1 MLCTQPSHFEPESC
15 STLGPS
21 MDRAA
26 VVVVSSDEESSGERS
41 RAAATPE
48 PTRSRPAAAPEPPRA
63 WRFQQW
69 APHEGW
75 GLCRGLNGV
84 CTLGENNQPAN
95 AGCDGL
101 CDLCNV
107 EDLPMLHR
115 LGQGRLTHLLL
126 QLSENKAEMVLA
138 RIRSMVD
145 EDMAMDLRQRMA
157 RARRRKAADRPRR
170 GRRGPYK
177 SKSSGLEKKNK
188 KEEQQGNAKKRR
200 RSDSASS
207 QTPEF
212 GSLKKNKRD
221 DAGHRHVK
229 KSPRDQ
235 IAVSLQANFEEV
247 DEGQR
252 LTIDGVQHR
261 NCCLPLAIARADAG
275 LSATRTEVHKKAQ
288 EWIAGLPAYME
299 YAVPANEAS
308 PGEMLFEDYLNKV
321 VQDDESIMVCL
332 VVTHQKITRVWAGLQ
347 ATLEMSR
354 VLYMKHVPGHFT
366 ALAAKDASQPTETLL
381 KSLPP
386 IQEFSFVGN
395 RDLKDEMCRAQQT
408 AIEF

>member
-1 MLCTQPSHFEPESC
+1 MQFAVAGVEHIPFITCYARSHRISSPKVAAHSV
-15 STLGPS
+15 PS

-157 RARRRKAADRPRR
+157 RSAAPQ
-170 GRRGPYK
+170 GRGP
-177 SKSSGLEKKNK
+177 
-188 KEEQQGNAKKRR
+188 
-200 RSDSASS
+200 
-207 QTPEF
+207 PP
-212 GSLKKNKRD
+212 
-221 DAGHRHVK
+221 
-229 KSPRDQ
+229 PRPSR
-235 IAVSLQANFEEV
+235 AV
-247 DEGQR
+247 
-252 LTIDGVQHR
+252 
-261 NCCLPLAIARADAG
+261 
-275 LSATRTEVHKKAQ
+275 
-288 EWIAGLPAYME
+288 
-299 YAVPANEAS
+299 
-308 PGEMLFEDYLNKV
+308 
-321 VQDDESIMVCL
+321 
-332 VVTHQKITRVWAGLQ
+332 
-347 ATLEMSR
+347 
-354 VLYMKHVPGHFT
+354 
-366 ALAAKDASQPTETLL
+366 
-381 KSLPP
+381 
-386 IQEFSFVGN
+386 
-395 RDLKDEMCRAQQT
+395 
-408 AIEF
+408 

>member
-1 MLCTQPSHFEPESC
+1 MQHAVCRGRSGTYPIHDMLCTQPSHFEPESC
-15 STLGPS
+15 STLGLS

-48 PTRSRPAAAPEPPRA
+48 PPRSRPAATPEPPRA

-115 LGQGRLTHLLL
+115 LGQGRLTYLLL

-138 RIRSMVD
+138 RIQSMID
-145 EDMAMDLRQRMA
+145 EDMATDLRQRMA

-188 KEEQQGNAKKRR
+188 KEEHQGNAKKRR

-235 IAVSLQANFEEV
+235 IAVSLQ
-247 DEGQR
+247 GQLR
-252 LTIDGVQHR
+252 RGGRRPAPHDRRRPAQKL
-261 NCCLPLAIARADAG
+261 
-275 LSATRTEVHKKAQ
+275 LSATRHRTSRGRPVCDTNRSPQ
-288 EWIAGLPAYME
+288 EGPGVDRRPAGLH
-299 YAVPANEAS
+299 
-308 PGEMLFEDYLNKV
+308 G
-321 VQDDESIMVCL
+321 VCSAR
-332 VVTHQKITRVWAGLQ
+332 K
-347 ATLEMSR
+347 
-354 VLYMKHVPGHFT
+354 
-366 ALAAKDASQPTETLL
+366 
-381 KSLPP
+381 
-386 IQEFSFVGN
+386 
-395 RDLKDEMCRAQQT
+395 
-408 AIEF
+408 